1 MSLSTSLNIAV
12 EALNA
17 ATGAL
22 QITNNNI
29 ANANTTGYTREKVIL
44 QESATTTTNGVSLG
58 NGVSLEGYQSVR
70 NELLQTRVEQETQ
83 AQSGASAQ
91 LSSLQAIEP
100 TFTTSTSDIGTE
112 MSALFSSISSLSTDP
127 TSSTLQETVL
137 AAGQKLATAFNTASS
152 TLTSQQTGLNTQVT
166 QDVSEINQLSKQI
179 AALNPQ
185 IVNLKASG
193 QQDGGTLQDQQ
204 DALVLKLSALTN
216 VSITQT
222 DNGETLTTGNGAP
235 LVVGSQSYDLQTTT
249 GTDGMQH
256 VLDQNGNDITSSLT
270 SGDLGGTIQTRDTTI
285 PGLLTQ
291 LDTLANQFATAI
303 NSAQASGYDE
313 NGKAGT
319 DFFTASGSAASITA
333 SSITMAITDPAKI
346 ASSSDGTSGSNGN
359 LANLS
364 AVQTTQLA
372 SGQTPGDAYAG
383 LVYQVGSLTASA
395 NAESTA
401 STATLL
407 QLNDQLS
414 SVSGVSTD
422 EEAANLIQYQQ
433 AYEAAAR
440 VVSTIQS
447 LFSITMTMGTA
458 AAE

>member
-12 EALNA
+12 QALNA

-44 QESATTTTNGVSLG
+44 QSSGTTSTGGINIGT
-58 NGVSLEGYQSVR
+58 GVSLEGYQSIR
-70 NELLQTRVEQETQ
+70 DELLQTRVEQETQ

-100 TFTTSTSDIGTE
+100 TFTTSKTDIGTE
-112 MSALFSSISSLSTDP
+112 MSALFSQISSLSTDA
-127 TSSTLQETVL
+127 TSSTLQSTVL
-137 AAGQKLATAFNTASS
+137 EAGQNLATAFNTASS
-152 TLTSQQTGLNTQVT
+152 TLTSQQAGLNTQVT

-185 IVNLKASG
+185 ISNLKASG
-193 QQDGGTLQDQQ
+193 QTDGGTLLDQQ

-216 VSITQT
+216 VSVTQN
-222 DNGETLTTGNGAP
+222 DNGVTLTTGDGTP
-235 LVVGSQSYDLQTTT
+235 LVVGLQSYSLQTST
-249 GTDGMQH
+249 GTDGLQH
-256 VLDQNGNDITSSLT
+256 VLDQNGHDITSSIT

-285 PGLLTQ
+285 PALLTK

-303 NSAQASGYDE
+303 NAAQANGYDQ
-313 NGKAGT
+313 NGDAGGNFYT
-319 DFFTASGSAASITA
+319 VSSTVSGSAASIKV
-333 SSITMAITDPAKI
+333 AITDPAKI

-359 LANLS
+359 LAKLS
-364 AVQTTQLA
+364 AVQTTKLA
-372 SGQTPGDAYAG
+372 SGQTPGDAYAS
-383 LVYQVGSLTASA
+383 LVYQVGSLTSSAS
-395 NAESTA
+395 AESTA
-401 STATLL
+401 ATATLT

-433 AYEAAAR
+433 MYEAAAR
-440 VVSTIQS
+440 VVSTIQE
-447 LFSITMTMGTA
+447 LFSITMSMGTSA
-458 AAE
+458 AS

>member
-12 EALNA
+12 QALNA

-44 QESATTTTNGVSLG
+44 QSSGTTSTGGINIGT
-58 NGVSLEGYQSVR
+58 GVSLEGYQSIR
-70 NELLQTRVEQETQ
+70 DELLQTRVEQETQ

-100 TFTTSTSDIGTE
+100 TFTTSKTDIGTE
-112 MSALFSSISSLSTDP
+112 MSALFSQISSLSTDA
-127 TSSTLQETVL
+127 TSSTLQSTVL
-137 AAGQKLATAFNTASS
+137 EAGQNLATAFNTASS
-152 TLTSQQTGLNTQVT
+152 TLTSQQSGLNTQVT

-179 AALNPQ
+179 AALNPE
-185 IVNLKASG
+185 ISNLKASG
-193 QQDGGTLQDQQ
+193 QTDGGTLLDQQ

-216 VSITQT
+216 VSVTQN
-222 DNGETLTTGNGAP
+222 DNGVTLTTGDGTP
-235 LVVGSQSYDLQTTT
+235 LVVGLQSYSLQTST
-249 GTDGMQH
+249 GTDGLQH
-256 VLDQNGNDITSSLT
+256 VLDQNGHDITSSIT

-285 PGLLTQ
+285 PALLTK

-303 NSAQASGYDE
+303 NAAQANGYDQ
-313 NGKAGT
+313 NGDAGGNFYT
-319 DFFTASGSAASITA
+319 VSSTVSGSAASIKV
-333 SSITMAITDPAKI
+333 AITDPAKI

-359 LANLS
+359 LAKLS
-364 AVQTTQLA
+364 AVQTTKLA
-372 SGQTPGDAYAG
+372 SGQTPGDAYAS
-383 LVYQVGSLTASA
+383 LVYQVGSLTSSAS
-395 NAESTA
+395 AESTA
-401 STATLL
+401 ATATLT

-433 AYEAAAR
+433 MYEAAAR
-440 VVSTIQS
+440 VVSTIQE
-447 LFSITMTMGTA
+447 LFSITMSMGTSA
-458 AAE
+458 AS